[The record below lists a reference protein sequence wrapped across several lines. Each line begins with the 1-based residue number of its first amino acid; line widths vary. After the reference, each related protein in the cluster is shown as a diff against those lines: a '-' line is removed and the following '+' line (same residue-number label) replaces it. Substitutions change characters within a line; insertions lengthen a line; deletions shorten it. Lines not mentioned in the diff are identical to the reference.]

1 MARPKFIADADLSDK
16 IIAGVRRWE
25 PSVDFLHAS
34 DGGTRGL
41 SDPEVLAL
49 AAASGRIV
57 VSSDQKTMPAHFR
70 QFLEAHESPGVINV
84 PQAVVLARAIDAV
97 LLVWKE
103 SGTEEFKNQLRW
115 VQRRR
120 YER

>member
-1 MARPKFIADADLSDK
+1 MTRPKFIADADLSDK
-16 IIAGVRRWE
+16 IIAGVRRRE
-25 PSVDFLHAS
+25 PSVDFLNAS

-49 AAASGRIV
+49 ASATGRIV

-70 QFLEAHESPGVINV
+70 RFLELHESPGVIIV

-97 LLVWKE
+97 LLFWKE
-103 SGTEEFKNQLRW
+103 SGPEELKNRMRW
-115 VQRRR
+115 VQRRS